1 VVRGEQAAAER
12 DGAHHVLVQFQVGA
26 ETLTKRVKFP
36 AQKIAL
42 PGGKFIDKGY
52 LLGLLIFAFTVVAYT
67 TYGGFWAVTWTD
79 VLEGLIMLIGVI
91 VMALLA
97 VNAVEPIDGRTG
109 LAAATERLRLQDENL
124 VHGPGPNLFL
134 PLGMAFSMFLMWSVS
149 SAGQPS
155 GLVRLMSFRDSQ
167 SLRRAM
173 VLIAV

>member
-67 TYGGFWAVTWTD
+67 TYGGFWAVTMTD
-79 VLEGLIMLIGVI
+79 VLEGLVMLAGVLL
-91 VMALLA
+91 MAALA
-97 VNAVEPIDGRTG
+97 LQAVPPIAVERPAPAVPGQAKPAVVVHEELRG
-109 LAAATERLRLQDENL
+109 LPAATERLRQRDPDL
-124 VHGPGPNLFL
+124 VTG
-134 PLGMAFSMFLMWSVS
+134 
-149 SAGQPS
+149 
-155 GLVRLMSFRDSQ
+155 
-167 SLRRAM
+167 
-173 VLIAV
+173 